1 MGRLIDITPPIRPGT
16 PVWPGD
22 TPVGFTRTWVM
33 EDGSPVN
40 VAKIQISTHTG
51 AHADAPLHYDADGAD
66 IASVSI
72 EDYVGPCAALHLMD
86 ASGAVTA
93 AQMAAALDRVCGADV
108 PPRVLCRTYE
118 RAPLDAWDPGFT
130 ALSAEAVDL
139 LAGRGVRLVGTD
151 AASVDP
157 ETSKTMDAHRRV
169 AAHGMRIIEGLW
181 LDRVAE
187 GRYELIALPMKLE
200 GLDAAPV
207 RAVLRTT
214 G

>member
-1 MGRLIDITPPIRPGT
+1 
-16 PVWPGD
+16 V
-22 TPVGFTRTWVM
+22 
-33 EDGSPVN
+33 
-40 VAKIQISTHTG
+40 
-51 AHADAPLHYDADGAD
+51 
-66 IASVSI
+66 
-72 EDYVGPCAALHLMD
+72 
-86 ASGAVTA
+86 
-93 AQMAAALDRVCGADV
+93 DRVCGADV

>member
-22 TPVGFTRTWVM
+22 TPVSLTRTWAM
-33 EDGSPVN
+33 GDGSPVN
-40 VAKIQISTHTG
+40 VAKVEISTHTG
-51 AHADAPLHYDADGAD
+51 AHADAPLHYDANGAD
-66 IASVSI
+66 IASVDI
-72 EDYVGPCAALHLMD
+72 EDYVGPCAVVHLME

-93 AQMAAALDRVCGADV
+93 GQMAAALDRVCGADV
-108 PPRVLCRTYE
+108 PPRVLYRTCE
-118 RAPLDAWDPGFT
+118 RAPLEAWDPGFT
-130 ALSAEAVDL
+130 ALSAGAVDL
-139 LAGRGVRLVGTD
+139 LAERGVRLIGTD

-169 AAHGMRIIEGLW
+169 AVHDMRIIEGLW

-187 GRYELIALPMKLE
+187 GLYELIALPLRLE

-207 RAVLRTT
+207 RAVLRTVE
-214 G
+214 

>member
-40 VAKIQISTHTG
+40 V
-51 AHADAPLHYDADGAD
+51 AD